1 MRLYLLFFFALFAV
15 SCNTETP
22 VNRPNTNVNSTN
34 SNVNSNGNT
43 TSTKAPVTTYGY
55 EIVNKYKHDPDAFTQ
70 GLVFHDGFFYESDG
84 EYGES
89 NLRKVEP
96 ETGKVLQKVSLG
108 NNYFAEG
115 LTLFNDKL
123 YQITWREG
131 TAFVYDL
138 DFKLIKQIKYSGEG
152 WGLTHDDKNLIL
164 SDGTHVIRFVD
175 PETFQTVRT
184 ITVMRE
190 NGQPLMEINELEY
203 VKGEIWANVWHSENI
218 NLPNHIAR
226 IDPQT
231 GKLLGWINLDGISPS
246 DVKSDSESV
255 LNGIAYDEAT
265 DRIFVTGKKWKN
277 LYEIRLKAK

>member
-1 MRLYLLFFFALFAV
+1 MRLYLLILFALFAV
-15 SCNTETP
+15 SCKTETP

-34 SNVNSNGNT
+34 STVNSNGNT
-43 TSTKAPVTTYGY
+43 TSSKAPLTTYGY
-55 EIVNKYKHDPDAFTQ
+55 EIVNKYKHDPKAFTQ

-84 EYGES
+84 QYEDS
-89 NLRKVEP
+89 TLRKVEP
-96 ETGKVLQKVSLG
+96 ETGKVLQKVNLG
-108 NNYFAEG
+108 KDYFAEG
-115 LTLFNDKL
+115 LTLFNNKL

-138 DFKLIKQIKYSGEG
+138 DFKLLKEIKYSGEG

-190 NGQPLMEINELEY
+190 NGQPLMDINELEY

-231 GKLLGWINLDGISPS
+231 GKLLGWINLDGISPA
-246 DVKSDSESV
+246 DIKSGEENV

-265 DRIFVTGKKWKN
+265 DRIFVTGKNWSN
-277 LYEIRLKAK
+277 LYEIRLKAR